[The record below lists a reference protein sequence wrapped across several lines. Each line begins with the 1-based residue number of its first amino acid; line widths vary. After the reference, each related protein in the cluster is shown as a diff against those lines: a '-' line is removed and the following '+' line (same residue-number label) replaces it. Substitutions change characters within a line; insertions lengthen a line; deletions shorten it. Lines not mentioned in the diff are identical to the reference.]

1 MPPVRESG
9 RSGVLCRD
17 AERLLQGKGAEG
29 SFRAGGLNAWGFFP
43 GGRIGSH
50 GSSPL
55 SDRTLLEVAETEP
68 VRCSG
73 NKGGTALTRPLQTS
87 RSVEGVFFASNEQ
100 VNIADFDSRACTGY
114 KAMFHGLATAAK
126 ASSCAASLRA
136 TSLQLPNNQRSGKEN
151 GT

>member
-87 RSVEGVFFASNEQ
+87 RSVEGVFFASNEP
-100 VNIADFDSRACTGY
+100 DSRACTAVRRLPR
-114 KAMFHGLATAAK
+114 KRAAV
-126 ASSCAASLRA
+126 LRA
-136 TSLQLPNNQRSGKEN
+136 CEQRACSYQTTNAQERRTGHEQ
-151 GT
+151 GTCKDL